1 MSVLLV
7 PDGLDGERVD
17 VAAARMSGVSRSR
30 ISSLIEDGGVFLDGQ
45 QVSRASVRVATG
57 QMLDVDLCDPVATPS
72 ITPQIVEGMRI
83 IHDDSDIVVVDKP
96 AGVAAHPSLGW
107 EGPSVVEHLAAAG
120 FAIST
125 SCLLYTSPSPRD
137 RQKSR
142 MPSSA

>member
-83 IHDDSDIVVVDKP
+83 IRVRVDHIATGFGHFFVVVAQDH
-96 AGVAAHPSLGW
+96 ALVH
-107 EGPSVVEHLAAAG
+107 
-120 FAIST
+120 
-125 SCLLYTSPSPRD
+125 
-137 RQKSR
+137 
-142 MPSSA
+142 